1 MNVTG
6 SCTAEMPSGYIPSFK
21 GIYIA
26 SELIIALLAIIGN
39 SLVCLAVICNKK
51 LRTVTNYFLVRG
63 GVSFVSETWDSCPHR
78 GLSSVCLCVKVSLA
92 VADTLVGLVGIPCA
106 VLTDLGRPRHNM
118 PLCLVL
124 LCMLMVLTQ
133 VGTFTW
139 EALMVEST
147 LNVL

>member
-63 GVSFVSETWDSCPHR
+63 GSVLYLRR
-78 GLSSVCLCVKVSLA
+78 GILF
-92 VADTLVGLVGIPCA
+92 
-106 VLTDLGRPRHNM
+106 LTG
-118 PLCLVL
+118 V
-124 LCMLMVLTQ
+124 
-133 VGTFTW
+133 
-139 EALMVEST
+139 
-147 LNVL
+147 

>member
-6 SCTAEMPSGYIPSFK
+6 SCEAEMPSGYMPRFK

-63 GVSFVSETWDSCPHR
+63 SALHPRR
-78 GLSSVCLCVKVSLA
+78 G
-92 VADTLVGLVGIPCA
+92 TLV
-106 VLTDLGRPRHNM
+106 
-118 PLCLVL
+118 
-124 LCMLMVLTQ
+124 
-133 VGTFTW
+133 FT
-139 EALMVEST
+139 EV
-147 LNVL
+147 